1 MKNKKQIKE
10 DYPVGSL
17 VLHTAVD
24 ADHLYGFVS
33 EHFDKNLHCGRW
45 RGEIRVY
52 DLDGDNV
59 WWEPDSWKVIS
70 KA

>member
-1 MKNKKQIKE
+1 MNREKQIKE

-17 VLHTAVD
+17 VVAID
-24 ADHLYGFVS
+24 ADHLYGFIS
-33 EHFDKNLHCGRW
+33 GHYDKNLHPIGL

-59 WWEPDSWKVIS
+59 WWEPNCWKVIS